1 MTLILFKILTSLTVS
16 FYALSFQNSDGVTIN
31 MSSFQGK
38 KVLIANIATTTPEAS
53 QVAELQQLQQNYGDS
68 VVVIVFPSNSFGHE
82 SRTNTQIKEF
92 CQSAFNSTFIIA
104 EKSNVTGT
112 GIHPVFAW
120 LASIALNGEMNAT
133 TGADFQKFLISSNGM
148 LMASFSSKVRPT
160 DNRIIQ
166 AIINPF

>member
-120 LASIALNGEMNAT
+120 LASIALNVEMNAT

>member
-1 MTLILFKILTSLTVS
+1 MTLFLLKIITSLTVN
-16 FYALSFQNSDGVTIN
+16 FYTLSFQNSEGVTVN

-53 QVAELQQLQQNYGDS
+53 QIAELQQVQQNYGDS

-82 SRTNTQIKEF
+82 SRTNTQIREF

-104 EKSNVTGT
+104 AKSDVTGAN
-112 GIHPVFAW
+112 INSVFAW
-120 LASIALNGEMNAT
+120 LASIAQNGEMNAT
-133 TGADFQKFLISSNGM
+133 TGADFQKFLISSEGM